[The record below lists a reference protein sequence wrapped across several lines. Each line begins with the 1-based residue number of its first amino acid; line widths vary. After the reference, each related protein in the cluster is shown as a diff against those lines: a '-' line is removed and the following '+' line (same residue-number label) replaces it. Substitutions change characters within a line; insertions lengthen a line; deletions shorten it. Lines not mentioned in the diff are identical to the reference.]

1 MNEIIEKINQLKC
14 NVEGCCAQI
23 QQNLIPQIILND
35 GIKKFINDEV
45 SDIDKYMSQLDG
57 LIARL
62 EKANEKQTKR
72 IKFE

>member
-1 MNEIIEKINQLKC
+1 MNDIISKINELKC
-14 NVEGCCAQI
+14 NVEACCAQI